1 MNPVIAEF
9 FSIVLYILLA
19 AVVIRALMSW
29 FPNAANNEFGR
40 LLFRL
45 TEPML
50 APVRRVMPRTG
61 MIDLSSMVVIIIL
74 WLMLSVVAQVSN
86 G

>member
-1 MNPVIAEF
+1 MNPAIAEIF
-9 FSIVLYILLA
+9 TIILYILLA

-29 FPNAANNEFGR
+29 FPSAANNEFGR

-50 APVRRVMPRTG
+50 APVRRILPRTG
-61 MIDLSSMVVIIIL
+61 MIDFSSMAVIIIL
-74 WLMLSVVAQVSN
+74 WLMISVVAQVSN
-86 G
+86 